1 MDYQSKYSKYKSKYQ
16 KLLIKLNQKMNKLKQ
31 SQSLSPEET
40 DDDIEYEQID
50 QVQEV
55 QEVQEIEE
63 EVKDPI
69 FDLIQNLLENNPIVY
84 IFITGKYASGKSTTT
99 NQIKEKFKSWGVFT
113 IELDEVIRDYVLDK
127 TNPDQA
133 ISSSNAFK
141 VYKGMGSTLELENFV
156 QGTKSKI
163 ESGIQLENKL
173 IILEGALSS
182 QDLCKQILGSNPLL
196 VIYFQPT
203 DHSIHKKR
211 IVSRM
216 RTDIVDNTY
225 TLPDYWG
232 SNGIFNREE
241 VVVDIE
247 SGIDL
252 ETKYSDRLDSIVSNV
267 VLEAEK
273 RAEIIRTNFTTE
285 NWYVMVKYT

>member
-16 KLLIKLNQKMNKLKQ
+16 KLLIKLNQKMNKLKK
-31 SQSLSPEET
+31 SQNLSQEEP
-40 DDDIEYEQID
+40 DDEIEYEQ
-50 QVQEV
+50 VEQEV
-55 QEVQEIEE
+55 QEVKE
-63 EVKDPI
+63 EVYDPI
-69 FDLIQNLLENNPIVY
+69 FDLIQNLLENNPVVY

-113 IELDEVIRDYVLDK
+113 IELDKVIREHVLDK

-141 VYKGMGSTLELENFV
+141 VYKGIGSTIDIENFV

-182 QDLCKQILGSNPLL
+182 SNLCKQILGSNPLL

-216 RTDIVDNTY
+216 RTDILDNTY

-241 VVVDIE
+241 VLADIE
-247 SGIDL
+247 SGVDL

-267 VLEAEK
+267 ILEAET
-273 RAEIIRTNFTTE
+273 RAEIIKTNFTTE
-285 NWYVMVKYT
+285 NWYVMIKHT